1 MLYAKQSL
9 LAYLPRKHNQ
19 AMLSSSLIHDLLSS
33 PPDDL
38 AGKVAAT
45 IGRGLVPAKD
55 VAEACGVTVQA
66 INGWKTNGRVGKQHI
81 KTLARLT
88 GLPVSWWLPGDGL
101 EDEPSTVAATPWPF
115 ASIDPQR
122 IETLPP
128 ERLKHLEGVMLFA
141 LQGYAE
147 GMATIS
153 VPAPRGVLGAGRG
166 SVVDMDAAEDAF
178 PMRIQGLP
186 PAPWEGGNTTHQA
199 EANPKI
205 RISTQTGVVANVGPG
220 EPYAANDKFEK
231 VPEMADVRLAAGDG
245 IENHL
250 EEQTGVMHFRRSFL
264 RAVGADAGKARV
276 VYAKGDSMEPII
288 RDGAALLVVPNED
301 LTVRDLAAGGVYAI
315 NYDGKM
321 IVKTVTRD
329 RLTKQWVAR
338 SFNPAYP
345 DIPLENGTPVRVL
358 GQVVWAGA
366 RLRDDEAG
374 QWVRS

>member
-1 MLYAKQSL
+1 
-9 LAYLPRKHNQ
+9 
-19 AMLSSSLIHDLLSS
+19 
-33 PPDDL
+33 
-38 AGKVAAT
+38 
-45 IGRGLVPAKD
+45 
-55 VAEACGVTVQA
+55 
-66 INGWKTNGRVGKQHI
+66 
-81 KTLARLT
+81 
-88 GLPVSWWLPGDGL
+88 
-101 EDEPSTVAATPWPF
+101 
-115 ASIDPQR
+115 
-122 IETLPP
+122 
-128 ERLKHLEGVMLFA
+128 
-141 LQGYAE
+141 
-147 GMATIS
+147 
-153 VPAPRGVLGAGRG
+153 
-166 SVVDMDAAEDAF
+166 MDATDDPF
-178 PMRIQGLP
+178 PMRIKGLP
-186 PAPWEGGNTTHQA
+186 PAPWEGGRTTFEA
-199 EANPKI
+199 ELNPKI

-220 EPYAANDKFEK
+220 EPHAANDKFDK

-329 RLTKQWVAR
+329 HLTKQWVAR

-345 DIPLENGTPVRVL
+345 DIPLENGTPVRIL

-366 RLRDDEAG
+366 RLRNDEAG

>member
-1 MLYAKQSL
+1 MGEGFLDAP
-9 LAYLPRKHNQ
+9 LAGDARPT
-19 AMLSSSLIHDLLSS
+19 AEAS
-33 PPDDL
+33 PP
-38 AGKVAAT
+38 
-45 IGRGLVPAKD
+45 
-55 VAEACGVTVQA
+55 
-66 INGWKTNGRVGKQHI
+66 
-81 KTLARLT
+81 
-88 GLPVSWWLPGDGL
+88 
-101 EDEPSTVAATPWPF
+101 STWPF
-115 ASIDPQR
+115 ASIAEDEVR
-122 IETLPP
+122 ALPAAQ
-128 ERLKHLEGVMLFA
+128 LSALEGAIA
-141 LQGYAE
+141 LAIAQLKLGITVARPQ
-147 GMATIS
+147 
-153 VPAPRGVLGAGRG
+153 PAASTPPRVRG
-166 SVVDMDAAEDAF
+166 SLVNMDDADDPF
-178 PMRIQGLP
+178 PMRIGGMP
-186 PAPWEGGNTTHQA
+186 AAPWEGGNTTHQA
-199 EANPKI
+199 EANPRI

-220 EPYAANDKFEK
+220 EPHAANDKFDK

-245 IENHL
+245 IENHI

-301 LTVRDLAAGGVYAI
+301 LTVRDLATGGVYAI

-374 QWVRS
+374 QWLRT

>member
-1 MLYAKQSL
+1 MNEVELNEFRMGRLSAAVDHISKGNKTDFGRRLGYKDGAFVRQ
-9 LAYLPRKHNQ
+9 
-19 AMLSSSLIHDLLSS
+19 MLSGIRPVTEKTIWAIEAMPGMKGWFDVEGLERSPEPAPTTADWPFKTIAAADVHALPAGQLTALEGALALAIAQLKIGLNVS
-33 PPDDL
+33 PPT
-38 AGKVAAT
+38 APAPVAM
-45 IGRGLVPAKD
+45 IPLRSHRPGGLVD
-55 VAEACGVTVQA
+55 
-66 INGWKTNGRVGKQHI
+66 
-81 KTLARLT
+81 
-88 GLPVSWWLPGDGL
+88 
-101 EDEPSTVAATPWPF
+101 
-115 ASIDPQR
+115 IDHADDP
-122 IETLPP
+122 
-128 ERLKHLEGVMLFA
+128 
-141 LQGYAE
+141 
-147 GMATIS
+147 
-153 VPAPRGVLGAGRG
+153 
-166 SVVDMDAAEDAF
+166 F

-186 PAPWEGGNTTHQA
+186 PAPWEGGKTTHQA
-199 EANPKI
+199 ETNPKI

-220 EPYAANDKFEK
+220 EPYAVNDKFDK

-245 IENHL
+245 IENHI

-264 RAVGADAGKARV
+264 RAVGADAEKARV

-374 QWVRS
+374 QWLRQP